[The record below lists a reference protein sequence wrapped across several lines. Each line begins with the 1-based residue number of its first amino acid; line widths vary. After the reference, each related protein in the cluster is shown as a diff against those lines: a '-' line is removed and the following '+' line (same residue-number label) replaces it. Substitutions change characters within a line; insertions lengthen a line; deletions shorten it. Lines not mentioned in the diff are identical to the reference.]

1 VLLGPFVTE
10 KRQGEEFLGPGIAL
24 NVARSV
30 YAPLMTLDS
39 VTALVLA
46 WSASP
51 LGVGILTGVIVAG
64 VLSLPGLIRWFLRG
78 VVSAPERILMGTL
91 NFIDRRTSAK
101 YQDLL

>member
-1 VLLGPFVTE
+1 MKDPSS
-10 KRQGEEFLGPGIAL
+10 PAL
-24 NVARSV
+24 RLKVARSD
-30 YAPLMTLDS
+30 YAPVMTIDS

-51 LGVGILTGVIVAG
+51 LGIGVLTGVIVAG
-64 VLSLPGLIRWFLRG
+64 VLSLPRLIRWFLRG

-91 NFIDRRTSAK
+91 NFINRRTSAK